1 MSEEYFTKADIEALF
16 DSKLDAAIEKMA
28 ANTSRQLDAHSDRI
42 QETSTNW
49 LDQLVEEADALEG
62 GDDDD
67 DYEDDD
73 DDEEFDYSADDY
85 EDNEPVRD
93 PEVTALRRKL
103 DALERQSQ
111 EDRSAREEAEYQQK
125 RNSLRSSTI
134 EAIQKTGKVV
144 NPSQLLKLLESEGKI
159 VERDGQYVVEGK
171 DQFGVTYTSVADS
184 IDGFLETDYG
194 HFAPSRPGTG
204 TGATAAGSN
213 RTSATGLK
221 YFNTDGTSKGNV
233 GELMSKDPQGYMA
246 ELSQIQSR

>member
-49 LDQLVEEADALEG
+49 LDQLVEEADALE
-62 GDDDD
+62 DDDE
-67 DYEDDD
+67 YEDED
-73 DDEEFDYSADDY
+73 DDEEFGYSDDEY
-85 EDNEPVRD
+85 EDEPVRD
-93 PEVTALRRKL
+93 PEVTALKRKL

-111 EDRSAREEAEYQQK
+111 EDRNAREEAEYQQQ
-125 RNSLRSSTI
+125 RNALRSSTI

-159 VERDGQYVVEGK
+159 VERNGQYVVEGS

-221 YFNTDGTSKGNV
+221 YFNTDGTTKGNV

>member
-49 LDQLVEEADALEG
+49 LDQLVEEADALE
-62 GDDDD
+62 DDDE
-67 DYEDDD
+67 YEDED
-73 DDEEFDYSADDY
+73 DDEEFGYSDDEY
-85 EDNEPVRD
+85 EDEPVRD
-93 PEVTALRRKL
+93 PEVTALKRKL

-111 EDRSAREEAEYQQK
+111 EDRNAREEAEYQQQ
-125 RNSLRSSTI
+125 RNALRSSTI

-159 VERDGQYVVEGK
+159 FERNGQYVVEGS
-171 DQFGVTYTSVADS
+171 DQFGATYTSVADS

-221 YFNTDGTSKGNV
+221 YFNTDGTTKGNV

>member
-42 QETSTNW
+42 KETSSSW
-49 LDQLVEEADALEG
+49 LDDLVTEADALE
-62 GDDDD
+62 DDDN
-67 DYEDDD
+67 EDEDED
-73 DDEEFDYSADDY
+73 EDDEEFDYSADDE

-125 RNSLRSSTI
+125 RNALRSSTI

-221 YFNTDGTSKGNV
+221 YFNPDGTSKGNV

>member
-42 QETSTNW
+42 KETSSSW
-49 LDQLVEEADALEG
+49 LDDLVTEADALE
-62 GDDDD
+62 DDDN
-67 DYEDDD
+67 EDEDED
-73 DDEEFDYSADDY
+73 EDDEEFDYSADDE

-125 RNSLRSSTI
+125 RNALRSSTI

-144 NPSQLLKLLESEGKI
+144 NPSQFLKLLESEGKI
-159 VERDGQYVVEGK
+159 IERNGQYVVEDS
-171 DQFGVTYTSVADS
+171 DQFGATYTSVADS

>member
-16 DSKLDAAIEKMA
+16 DRKLDAAIEKMA

-49 LDQLVEEADALEG
+49 LDQLVEEADALE
-62 GDDDD
+62 DDDD
-67 DYEDDD
+67 DYESDDG
-73 DDEEFDYSADDY
+73 DEEFGYSDDEY
-85 EDNEPVRD
+85 EDEPVRD
-93 PEVTALRRKL
+93 PEVTALKRKL

-111 EDRSAREEAEYQQK
+111 EDRNAREEAEYQQQ
-125 RNSLRSSTI
+125 RNALRSSTI

-159 VERDGQYVVEGK
+159 FERNGQYVVEGS
-171 DQFGVTYTSVADS
+171 DQFGATYTSVADS

-221 YFNTDGTSKGNV
+221 YFNTDGTTKGNV